1 MNEASF
7 NFCTENYSPFLM
19 KMQKPKDAF
28 ETTPELCPAKC
39 DVDSHQIKLISNF
52 CQLRSSLH

>member
-7 NFCTENYSPFLM
+7 NFFLM

-28 ETTPELCPAKC
+28 ETTPELCPTKC
-39 DVDSHQIKLISNF
+39 DVNSHQIKLFSNF